1 MKRITNIRVKLTCY
15 VSLNDIEVP
24 DDIYE
29 ALWKNI
35 REELGPNCIEQT
47 EQQDKVVEWLN
58 DNTEGLD
65 ADDFEYEIESIK

>member
-1 MKRITNIRVKLTCY
+1 MRVKLTCY
-15 VSLNDIEVP
+15 ISLNDIEVP

-29 ALWKNI
+29 TLLENI
-35 REELGPNCIEQT
+35 REELGPNYIEQT

>member
-1 MKRITNIRVKLTCY
+1 MRVKLTCY

-29 ALWKNI
+29 VLFENI
-35 REELGPNCIEQT
+35 GEELGPNYIEQT
-47 EQQDKVVEWLN
+47 EQQDKAVEWLN
-58 DNTEGLD
+58 DKTEGLD